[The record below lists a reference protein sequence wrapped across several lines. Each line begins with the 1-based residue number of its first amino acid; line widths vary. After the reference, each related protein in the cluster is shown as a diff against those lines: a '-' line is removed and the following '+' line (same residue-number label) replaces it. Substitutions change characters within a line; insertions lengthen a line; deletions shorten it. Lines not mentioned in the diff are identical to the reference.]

1 MSGLL
6 QGARSSIWRL
16 SVVALAAA
24 AAYVPTLTPSPVL
37 QPTSTPILVPTATP
51 TDLIP
56 TATPTRTPTAGG
68 PTATP
73 TPGPSTTPTR
83 KVAIRRIQMMD
94 ATTGWADGLV
104 GNGEENRIL
113 RTTDGGRTW
122 RDVSPVPLA
131 HRGFGAFFL
140 NTQLAW
146 AWDRES
152 GVIWRT
158 QDGGQSWTQL
168 EDSGWSDTIWFNDS
182 QHGWKTNG
190 EPYGMSFPSYDF
202 QSFAT
207 TQDGGQTWEE
217 QTLPPG
223 GGFPFLAFPDDRT
236 AWLVRAGYRA
246 AWPGTPDLA
255 VPIRIHMTFDGG
267 DTWRSRRLPLPSETF
282 TFHDRYGDIDVG
294 SYLGGAGSCGFVSP
308 AYSSTA
314 IWKLALTCEEKS
326 WMYTTANQ
334 GKTWIISPMPGGRE
348 ARIQF
353 ITPRLGWL
361 FLWDRQDPNQGRL
374 YRTTNGGQGW
384 NLIKRTGWTDLQLS
398 FVDEQIGWAVASSC
412 PEENCYWY
420 EYVTALVKTTDGG
433 RTWEMIEPQL
443 AAGP

>member
-1 MSGLL
+1 
-6 QGARSSIWRL
+6 
-16 SVVALAAA
+16 
-24 AAYVPTLTPSPVL
+24 
-37 QPTSTPILVPTATP
+37 
-51 TDLIP
+51 
-56 TATPTRTPTAGG
+56 
-68 PTATP
+68 
-73 TPGPSTTPTR
+73 
-83 KVAIRRIQMMD
+83 MMD

-104 GNGEENRIL
+104 GNGEKTIL
-113 RTTDGGRTW
+113 RTTDGGTTW

-146 AWDRES
+146 AWERES

-267 DTWRSRRLPLPSETF
+267 DTWRSRRLPLPAETF
-282 TFHDRYGDIDVG
+282 TFHDRYGDIDGILLTAPAAAVR
-294 SYLGGAGSCGFVSP
+294 LP

-314 IWKLALTCEEKS
+314 IWKLALPVKRRAGC
-326 WMYTTANQ
+326 TTANQ
-334 GKTWIISPMPGGRE
+334 ARPGSSADAVAGGGSSSSPS
-348 ARIQF
+348 
-353 ITPRLGWL
+353 
-361 FLWDRQDPNQGRL
+361 GRL
-374 YRTTNGGQGW
+374 VVPLIGKIRT
-384 NLIKRTGWTDLQLS
+384 RDACTGR
-398 FVDEQIGWAVASSC
+398 
-412 PEENCYWY
+412 P
-420 EYVTALVKTTDGG
+420 
-433 RTWEMIEPQL
+433 R
-443 AAGP
+443 AARAGT